1 MTIKDKILLDLGE
14 IGNPKLLYQ
23 ILDFVRLLR
32 RNSEQSHSNVQ
43 QVLAFAGTLSS
54 EDANEIK
61 TSIDEAF
68 NHIEGE
74 W

>member
-32 RNSEQSHSNVQ
+32 RNSEQSQSNVH

>member
-32 RNSEQSHSNVQ
+32 RNSEQSQSNVQ

-54 EDANEIK
+54 EDASEIK

>member
-32 RNSEQSHSNVQ
+32 RNSEQSQSNVQ